1 MKLVRRVVERAQEVR
16 EKKAL
21 LCLWIVSRC
30 LADGK
35 FRTEDYY
42 AFAEGALGLS
52 YSAAAHELETLERL
66 GLARRGETIRDVIC
80 AKLADFVARVRQVS
94 PSELTQGG
102 P

>member
-1 MKLVRRVVERAQEVR
+1 MRAVERVLKRAQEVR

-42 AFAEGALGLS
+42 AFAESLDLS

-66 GLARRGETIRDVIC
+66 GLVRRGETIRDVVC